1 MKLIVAQKV
10 NEEMRDVIHQKID
23 GSLEI
28 DFLYGAG
35 EKDRARLLLQADILL
50 AMNIRRDI
58 HDNEFQFL
66 KKTRFIQITLAG
78 ADTIPYDRFDSNTII
93 CSNSGAYSEPI
104 AEHAIGMML
113 TLARN
118 FLRLHKD
125 LSRGVFDQKTV
136 HKMLGGSTLGIIGF
150 GGIGKRTAEI
160 ARGLGM
166 KVLAI
171 NRFGT
176 TDERVD
182 FVGSLSDLN
191 FVLRESDFVLLAISL
206 NKKTKNLIG
215 KTQLE
220 MMKPDAVLVN
230 VARGELVDEESLYD
244 HLKTHPHF
252 KAGIEAWW
260 IEPFNYP
267 RFEVHYPFFELDNF
281 LGSPHN
287 SYLIEGIHLKALEA
301 ALENILRFV
310 RGETPQNVQ
319 KREDYL

>member
-10 NEEMRDVIHQKID
+10 NAEMKDLIHQKID

-28 DFLYGAG
+28 DFVYGVN
-35 EKDRARLLLQADILL
+35 EEERARLLSQTDILL

-58 HDNEFQFL
+58 HDNEFRL
-66 KKTRFIQITLAG
+66 LEKTKLVQITLAG
-78 ADTIPYDRFDSNTII
+78 ADIIPYDRFGPDTII

-113 TLARN
+113 ALARN
-118 FLRLHKD
+118 FLPLHND
-125 LSRGVFDQKTV
+125 LSRGGFDQKTV

-160 ARGLGM
+160 AQGFGM
-166 KVLAI
+166 KISAI
-171 NRFGT
+171 NRNGT
-176 TDERVD
+176 TDGRVD

-191 FVLRESDFVLLAISL
+191 LVLHESDFVLLTIAL
-206 NKKTKNLIG
+206 NRKTRNLIG
-215 KTQLE
+215 KAELE

-230 VARGELVDEESLYD
+230 VARGELVDEKSLYD
-244 HLKTHPHF
+244 HLKTHPLF

-267 RFEVHYPFFELDNF
+267 KFEVHYPFFDLDNF

-287 SYLIEGIHLKALEA
+287 SYLMEGIHLKALEA

-310 RGETPQNVQ
+310 RGETPQNIQ
-319 KREDYL
+319 NREDYF